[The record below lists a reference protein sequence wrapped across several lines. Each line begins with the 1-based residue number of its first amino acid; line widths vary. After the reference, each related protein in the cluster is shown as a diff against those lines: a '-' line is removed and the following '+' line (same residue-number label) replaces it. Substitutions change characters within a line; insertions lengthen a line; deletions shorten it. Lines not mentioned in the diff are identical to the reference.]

1 MSTQA
6 TSNLDLKAEQLAI
19 AKRFCDGLKAAFEDE
34 ELNEAIEVAAKDL
47 QEKGYAVVPG
57 IFTADQ
63 CTEALDKFWQVLTTA
78 SGGRIQ
84 RPRSAADW
92 AKFKKGGNWPSE
104 MHGILANGEWAHLPM
119 VRSMRTEN
127 PRACYVFMR
136 LYGCQVHELKQAN
149 DRVNF
154 QAPAEWMPHSLKK
167 VPKAQLGIEDA
178 SWLHCDQAL
187 LKTGRHCIQGLLTLT
202 PATQPGDASL
212 ELLPYS
218 HLLHPHLES
227 LIGRELTPSQAKEN
241 WLKFSD
247 EEKQRMNR
255 VIRFVGDDNS
265 EHALF
270 DRFISV
276 EAAAGSLV
284 LWDSRTLHQGG
295 SIRAHAGAPRL
306 DPTRPRFVVYICM
319 QPIWGGVENL
329 ADKQRKKMQT
339 SFEKRRATSHWPG
352 AGSTAITV
360 FGAPRVYAGQ
370 AQSEW
375 HWDGLLDEAKPHEDS
390 LATQF
395 FGLSTLQRP
404 GILSRLHR
412 KAELPTIAKG
422 TKPLLR
428 FHTDSGCSKKGMETT
443 AKLDESGD
451 LSEKQRC
458 KRYFKWNLDAS
469 DEDEEEMA
477 APDAKRPK
485 TKEDGNK

>member
-1 MSTQA
+1 MAAITAQS
-6 TSNLDLKAEQLAI
+6 SELEMKAEHLAR
-19 AKRFCDGLKAAFEDE
+19 AKRFCEGLQAAFDDVV
-34 ELNEAIEVAAKDL
+34 LNEAIKVAAVDL
-47 QEKGYAVVPG
+47 EQKGYAVVPG
-57 IFTADQ
+57 IFTTVQ
-63 CTEALDKFWQVLTTA
+63 CTEALDAFWQVLTGA

-119 VRSMRTEN
+119 VRAMRAEN

-136 LYGCQVHELKQAN
+136 LYGCQAHELKQSN

-167 VPKAQLGIEDA
+167 VPKAQLGLEDA

-187 LKTGRHCIQGLLTLT
+187 VKSGRHCIQGLLTLT
-202 PATQPGDASL
+202 PATQTGDASL

-218 HLLHPHLES
+218 HLLHPHIEK
-227 LIGRELTPSQAKEN
+227 LIGRQLTPAQARED

-247 EEKQRMNR
+247 EEKQRLQR
-255 VIRFVGDDNS
+255 VVRFVADDGT

-276 EAAAGSLV
+276 EAEAGSLL

-295 SIRAHAGAPRL
+295 CIRAHAGAPRL

-319 QPIWGGVENL
+319 QPIWGGVERL
-329 ADKQRKKMQT
+329 AEKQRKKMKN

-352 AGSTAITV
+352 AGTTAITV

-390 LATQF
+390 LASQF
-395 FGLSTLQRP
+395 FGLCDPQHP

-412 KAELPTIAKG
+412 KAEVPAKSKG
-422 TKPLLR
+422 TEPLLR
-428 FHTDSGCSKKGMETT
+428 FHIESGCSKIGLDAAKSDETG
-443 AKLDESGD
+443 E
-451 LSEKQRC
+451 LSETQRC
-458 KRYFKWNLDAS
+458 KRHFKFDLDATKG
-469 DEDEEEMA
+469 EDKDMA
-477 APDAKRPK
+477 APQPKRPK
-485 TKEDGNK
+485 KKEEV